1 MGAEEYE
8 LLVSTLNKL
17 PILKEN
23 LTSKREEYELA
34 RRMVYSQKAE
44 IDEVKKEL
52 ETKDE
57 EIGKIDSKIKKNN
70 QILEELDQVLADLE
84 DNIKIEEEKFK
95 PYSQR
100 LDEANERLNRK
111 KDSIW
116 NNETFRGI
124 VILVPMMVLI
134 INWDLNTTAPESWF
148 FAYCIGFPLVIG
160 LAGGLA
166 AGLEPTWF
174 RATRKRH
181 KVKSVWKKARGT
193 LAGFEILR
201 SRNNNTKTKLVL
213 EEYKLKNEK
222 VRLKGLEKKLKE
234 MNKKLDGLENSAS
247 ACSEAVESLVKEIE
261 DEQNAIAPLIP
272 YSNLLLDSSEE

>member
-100 LDEANERLNRK
+100 LDEANERLNCSYQGEDMEIGFNSRFIAEMLTNQESE
-111 KDSIW
+111 DVTLEMSQP
-116 NNETFRGI
+116 NRAG
-124 VILVPMMVLI
+124 ILVPATKDIDEEDVLMLVMPVM
-134 INWDLNTTAPESWF
+134 LNS
-148 FAYCIGFPLVIG
+148 
-160 LAGGLA
+160 
-166 AGLEPTWF
+166 
-174 RATRKRH
+174 
-181 KVKSVWKKARGT
+181 
-193 LAGFEILR
+193 
-201 SRNNNTKTKLVL
+201 
-213 EEYKLKNEK
+213 
-222 VRLKGLEKKLKE
+222 
-234 MNKKLDGLENSAS
+234 
-247 ACSEAVESLVKEIE
+247 
-261 DEQNAIAPLIP
+261 
-272 YSNLLLDSSEE
+272 